1 MAGVNGVLDAFE
13 GVEKSR
19 EFDEGLADPGHP
31 THVHCHRGIPC
42 RVVQMRYIDDEVLA
56 ALRIQRVL
64 IKSLPPCNNYDR
76 GV

>member
-1 MAGVNGVLDAFE
+1 MLLRALRNP
-13 GVEKSR
+13 

-64 IKSLPPCNNYDR
+64 IKSLPR
-76 GV
+76 VTITIEVSEFMALSISL